1 MYQLKHSPYLATEET
16 FVSLL
21 KERAAYQA
29 SKTAYTFLS
38 SGKTEESSLT
48 YQQLDRRAR
57 ELGSLLYGLGL
68 QGERA
73 LLMYTPGLDFVVA
86 FFACLYAG
94 VIAVPVYP
102 PKRNQ
107 SFHRLQ
113 AIIKD
118 CDAKDILT
126 TSTILGNLQKGL
138 IDHHELHGLKFL
150 ATDNLPKQFSQS
162 YNLPEI
168 EISEKNLAF
177 LQYTSGSTGNPKGVM
192 VTHQNL
198 LVNCEGMDRVWNH
211 QSNSVMVTWLPTF
224 HDMGLIYGVLE
235 PLYKGIPCYMMAPAY
250 FIQSPF
256 RWLQAI
262 SHYKGTHSAA
272 PNFAYDLCTRKITPE
287 QKATLD
293 LSSWKMTLNGA
304 EPIRADVLERF
315 AEAFAPCGFN
325 PTAMSPGYGLAEA
338 TLVVSAVHK
347 EDTAEVY
354 RVQAEA
360 LQRNKVVKAEENDD
374 SAITLVGCG
383 KTEIDTKVLIVNP
396 DTLTPC
402 AADEVGE
409 IWVSGKTVTQGYWQK
424 EAETAKTF
432 QARLV
437 SGDGPFLRTGDL
449 GFLKDGE
456 LFVTGRLKDV
466 LIIRGRN
473 HYPQDIEM
481 TVEQCHDGI
490 VNNRSAAFTVEVNG
504 KEKVVITAELE
515 RRYHTRRKKAVS
527 IAPQEERRKLSD
539 RRQGISEDPGFEM
552 QVSEPPIFREIINN
566 IKKAVSIHHG
576 LQVHGVLLLRI
587 GTIPKTSSGKI
598 QRYACRQGF
607 LNDTLNVVYDSNI

>member
-1 MYQLKHSPYLATEET
+1 MYQLKHLPYFAAEEN

-21 KERAAYQA
+21 KERARYQP

-57 ELGSLLYGLGL
+57 ELGSILYSLGL

-73 LLMYTPGLDFVVA
+73 LLMYTPGLDFVIA

-118 CDAKDILT
+118 CDAKEILT
-126 TSTILGNLQKGL
+126 TSTILSNLQQGL
-138 IDHHELHGLKFL
+138 VDHPELHSFKFL
-150 ATDNLPKQFSQS
+150 ATDDHLKQFNQS

-168 EISEKNLAF
+168 GITEKNLAF

-192 VTHQNL
+192 VTHENL
-198 LVNCEGMDRVWNH
+198 LVNCEGMDRVWQH
-211 QSNSVMVTWLPTF
+211 TSDSVMVTWLPTF

-304 EPIRADVLERF
+304 EPVRADVLEHF
-315 AEAFAPCGFN
+315 AKAFESCGFN

-347 EDTAEVY
+347 EDTPQVY
-354 RVQAEA
+354 RFQAEA
-360 LQRNKVVKAEENDD
+360 LQKNKVVRADQNDD
-374 SAITLVGCG
+374 NAVTLVGCG

-396 DTLTPC
+396 NTLTPC

-409 IWVSGKTVTQGYWQK
+409 IWVSGKTVTQGYWQR

-432 QARLV
+432 QAKLAN
-437 SGDGPFLRTGDL
+437 GEGTFLRTGDL

-473 HYPQDIEM
+473 HYPQDIEL
-481 TVEQCHDGI
+481 TVEQSHPALRPGYG
-490 VNNRSAAFTVEVNG
+490 AAFTVETEE
-504 KEKVVITAELE
+504 KERLIIVQEVE
-515 RRYHTRRKKAVS
+515 RTHLRKINIKEVKEAICKAV
-527 IAPQEERRKLSD
+527 ARD
-539 RRQGISEDPGFEM
+539 
-552 QVSEPPIFREIINN
+552 
-566 IKKAVSIHHG
+566 HG
-576 LQVHGVLLLRI
+576 LQVYDIVLIRTA
-587 GTIPKTSSGKI
+587 TIPKTSSGKI
-598 QRYACRQGF
+598 QRSRCKEQFLSNNSDCLPVVKSRKACLAQ
-607 LNDTLNVVYDSNI
+607 VSSN

>member
-1 MYQLKHSPYLATEET
+1 MYQVKYSPCLAAEES

-21 KERAAYQA
+21 KERAAYQS

-48 YQQLDRRAR
+48 YQQLDRKAR
-57 ELGSLLYGLGL
+57 ELGAILYGLGL
-68 QGERA
+68 KGERA
-73 LLMYTPGLDFVVA
+73 LLMYNPGLDFVVA

-118 CDAKDILT
+118 CDAKEILT
-126 TSTILGNLQKGL
+126 TSNILSNLQQGL
-138 IDHHELHGLKFL
+138 IDRHELHSLKFL
-150 ATDNLPKQFSQS
+150 ATDNLPIQFSQT

-168 EISEKNLAF
+168 GITQKDLAF

-198 LVNCEGMDRVWNH
+198 LVNCEEMNRVFNH
-211 QSNSVMVTWLPTF
+211 QLNSVMVTWLPTF

-235 PLYKGIPCYMMAPAY
+235 PLYKGITCYMMAPVS

-272 PNFAYDLCTRKITPE
+272 PNFAYDLCTRKITSE
-287 QKATLD
+287 QKASLD

-304 EPIRADVLERF
+304 EPIRYDVLERF
-315 AEAFAPCGFN
+315 TQEFASCGFN

-338 TLVVSAVHK
+338 TLFVSAVHK
-347 EDTAEVY
+347 EDTAEFY

-360 LQRNKVVKAEENDD
+360 LQRNKVVKAEQNDD
-374 SAITLVGCG
+374 SAVTLVGCG
-383 KTEIDTKVLIVNP
+383 KTEIDTQIVIVNP
-396 DTLTPC
+396 DTLTSC
-402 AADEVGE
+402 KKDEIGE
-409 IWVSGKTVTQGYWQK
+409 IWVSGKTVAQGYWQK

-432 QARLV
+432 QAKLA
-437 SGDGPFLRTGDL
+437 SGEGPFLRTGDL

-481 TVEQCHDGI
+481 TVEQCHPALRPGYG
-490 VNNRSAAFTVEVNG
+490 AAFTVETDG
-504 KEKVVITAELE
+504 KERLVIVQEVE
-515 RRYHTRRKKAVS
+515 RTYLRKINIKEVQEAIRKAVT
-527 IAPQEERRKLSD
+527 KD
-539 RRQGISEDPGFEM
+539 
-552 QVSEPPIFREIINN
+552 
-566 IKKAVSIHHG
+566 HG
-576 LQVHGVLLLRI
+576 LQVHDIVLIRTA
-587 GTIPKTSSGKI
+587 TIPKTSSGKI
-598 QRYACRQGF
+598 QRSRCKEQF
-607 LNDTLNVVYDSNI
+607 LRNTSDDLFVVKSSKVQLS